1 MAIFKNT
8 PPIVTNGLTL
18 YLDASNGQ
26 SYISGSTTWGDLS
39 GGGKNGTLTGG
50 ATYSPV
56 AGGSI
61 DFDGIN
67 DWVDLGTS
75 AASLIQGQTSFSIG
89 LMFQLDT
96 NAVLRGLIG
105 TLIYNCGANLG
116 LVSSNGDLSFYN
128 DYGPWPAA
136 GGICYSVGFPNYV
149 TSNTWIYAVATYD
162 GATTSVYGIKNGVLS
177 TTTGTAKSGS
187 TNVFTRNFE
196 IMRGGSY
203 FSDGRVANAF
213 VYNRV
218 LTPQEIL
225 QNYNAT
231 KTRFNLT

>member
-61 DFDGIN
+61 EFDGIN

-75 AASLIQGQTSFSIG
+75 AASLIQGQTTFSIG

-105 TLIYNCGANLG
+105 TLVYACGSNLG
-116 LVSSNGDLSFYN
+116 LVSSNGNLSFYN
-128 DYGPWPAA
+128 DYGTT
-136 GGICYSVGFPNYV
+136 CYNVGLGNYV
-149 TSNTWIYAVATYD
+149 TSNVWIYAVATYN
-162 GATTSVYGIKNGVLS
+162 GTTTSLYGIKNGELS
-177 TTTGTAKSGS
+177 TVTGTDKSGS

-196 IMRGGSY
+196 IMRGGVY
-203 FSDGRVANAF
+203 YSDGRVANAF